1 MLVTFKPKARG
12 WPCWWQYHLN
22 PTSCYPAFA
31 ANKFPPQFFSGLF
44 ESTVGWNGAFQK
56 NEARLVINPWINLAI
71 QVTSVLPKHQH
82 AAFPQQLAS
91 LKRQC
96 MVPAMQWTVWAT
108 SRTVLVIGWVR
119 QVSHNTSQHTD
130 LIFSTKTAPC
140 AVLRDT
146 SWTALKSSQKEPPLP
161 HLRQKEQCQP
171 RQDGCTTVRDRQS
184 PIISQ
189 YTQETTLLLLRI
201 YTSTRQRNIFIG
213 QT

>member
-1 MLVTFKPKARG
+1 MNKPGYSGDISAPKASA
-12 WPCWWQYHLN
+12 CSLS
-22 PTSCYPAFA
+22 PTAGIT
-31 ANKFPPQFFSGLF
+31 K
-44 ESTVGWNGAFQK
+44 ET
-56 NEARLVINPWINLAI
+56 
-71 QVTSVLPKHQH
+71 
-82 AAFPQQLAS
+82 
-91 LKRQC
+91 
-96 MVPAMQWTVWAT
+96 MPAMQWTVWAT

-201 YTSTRQRNIFIG
+201 YTSTRQRNIFLG